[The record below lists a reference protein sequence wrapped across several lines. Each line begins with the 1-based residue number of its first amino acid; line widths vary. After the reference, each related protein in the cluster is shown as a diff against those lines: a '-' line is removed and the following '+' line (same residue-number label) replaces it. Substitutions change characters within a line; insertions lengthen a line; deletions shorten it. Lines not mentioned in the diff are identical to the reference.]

1 MSNHEGMCMQLLLDG
16 MNLVMM
22 ISGIAIFGLIG
33 MAYFKNKR
41 KDTGL
46 FTFDKD
52 TDGEIWISEEERNY
66 HIENFGRT
74 KGKTQRNDRLLE
86 QQRKLEEAFQIVPE
100 GVVVEWGITE
110 GVVEF
115 LVKEKPVDF
124 SGQQAQELIVKLNAI
139 ARGSAVYSKE
149 GIRETN

>member
-22 ISGIAIFGLIG
+22 ISGIAIFGLFG

-52 TDGEIWISEEERNY
+52 KDGEIWISEEERNY
-66 HIENFGRT
+66 HIESLGWA
-74 KGKTQRNDRLLE
+74 KVEGKTQLNDRLLE
-86 QQRKLEEAFQIVPE
+86 QQSKLEEAFQIVPE
-100 GVVVEWGITE
+100 GVVVVFGITE

-124 SGQQAQELIVKLNAI
+124 SDKQAQELIAQLNAI
-139 ARGSAVYSKE
+139 ARG
-149 GIRETN
+149 

>member
-1 MSNHEGMCMQLLLDG
+1 MQLLLDG

-22 ISGIAIFGLIG
+22 ISGIAIFGLFG
-33 MAYFKNKR
+33 MAYCKNKR

-46 FTFDKD
+46 FIFDKD
-52 TDGEIWISEEERNY
+52 KDGEIWISEEERNY
-66 HIENFGRT
+66 HIERLGWA
-74 KGKTQRNDRLLE
+74 KVEGKTQLNDRLLE

-100 GVVVEWGITE
+100 GVVVEFGITE

-124 SGQQAQELIVKLNAI
+124 SDKQAQELIAQLSAI
-139 ARGSAVYSKE
+139 ARG
-149 GIRETN
+149 

>member
-22 ISGIAIFGLIG
+22 ISCIAIFGLIG

-52 TDGEIWISEEERNY
+52 TSEEERNY

-74 KGKTQRNDRLLE
+74 KGKTQLNDRLLE